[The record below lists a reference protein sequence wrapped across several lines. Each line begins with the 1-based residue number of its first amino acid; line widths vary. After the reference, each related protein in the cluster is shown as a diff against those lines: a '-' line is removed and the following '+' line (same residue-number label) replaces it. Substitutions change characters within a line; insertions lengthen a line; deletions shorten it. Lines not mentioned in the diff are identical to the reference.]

1 MWELIDLLISICAE
15 RKEERFPSVYTKT
28 DNACSIII
36 YIAF

>member
-15 RKEERFPSVYTKT
+15 RKEERFPVYTKT